1 MSKSKN
7 EPLIEEI
14 TRRIILAFKS
24 NGGFVE
30 SFGIPA
36 TEWPEFLLAYER
48 HFGACYA
55 APFDRP
61 NLILMGIPVYP
72 LTPVIH

>member
-1 MSKSKN
+1 MTKPKP
-7 EPLIEEI
+7 EPLIDNVAQ
-14 TRRIILAFKS
+14 RIVRAMADQ
-24 NGGFVE
+24 GGFVE

-36 TEWPEFLLAYER
+36 SEWLDFEAAYKR
-48 HFGACYA
+48 YFGAFYT